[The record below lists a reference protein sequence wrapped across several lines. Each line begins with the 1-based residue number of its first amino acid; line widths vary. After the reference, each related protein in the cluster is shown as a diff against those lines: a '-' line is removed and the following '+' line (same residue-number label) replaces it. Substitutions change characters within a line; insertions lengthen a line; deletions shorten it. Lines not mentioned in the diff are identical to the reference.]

1 MSGIGLPRS
10 LRTSLAPL
18 VVVLFLFLLW
28 PTGALARALVRV
40 FHAVPGVGAARVQ
53 FTFGSQTVDLG
64 TIAFAQSTQWHSVRS
79 GSFVWKLLG
88 SGGKVLATGNSTVGS
103 GAYDIVVLAPS
114 QGVSLG
120 IYKASAGRPGTSL
133 VRVIHAAP
141 ELGSPELKVDTKIVD
156 TSLAFTQA
164 TPYLSLS
171 PGVHSFAAMR
181 AGVST
186 PFLKVSGVHLASG
199 SSYSAIVMGSRGQ
212 RTRVVL
218 VTDRGAPL
226 TVPAPQQQPLS
237 GPGWITVHSGDSLW
251 AIARARLGAGASN
264 EAVYREL
271 VAIWDANASR
281 IGTGDPNLIFPGTR
295 LHLPS

>member
-18 VVVLFLFLLW
+18 VVALFLFLLW
-28 PTGALARALVRV
+28 PAGAFARALVRV

-88 SGGKVLATGNSTVGS
+88 SGGKVLATGNSTVGN
-103 GAYDIVVLAPS
+103 GAYDIVVLARS

-141 ELGSPELKVDTKIVD
+141 ELGSPELKVDSKIVD

-186 PFLKVSGVHLASG
+186 PFLQVSGVHLASG
-199 SSYSAIVMGSRGQ
+199 ASYSAIVMGSRGQ

-226 TVPAPQQQPLS
+226 TVPAPQQQPAS

-251 AIARARLGAGASN
+251 AIARSRLSAGASN
-264 EAVYREL
+264 EAVYRE
-271 VAIWDANASR
+271 VIAIWDANASR

-295 LHLPS
+295 LHLP